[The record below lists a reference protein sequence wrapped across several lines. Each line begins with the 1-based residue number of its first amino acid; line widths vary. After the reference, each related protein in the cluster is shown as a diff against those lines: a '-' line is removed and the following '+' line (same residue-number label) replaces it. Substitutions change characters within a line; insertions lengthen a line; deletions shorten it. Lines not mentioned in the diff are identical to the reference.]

1 LARVVISPK
10 VNSTINDKLQEQG
23 IELLEIE
30 YRREQNGRVLRLYID
45 TASGVDSDTCAA
57 ATRAV
62 KDYIDT
68 LNDLDYDYLE
78 VSSPGIDRILK
89 KDSDF
94 ARFQGSRV
102 MVKTLQPVLGR
113 KKLIGNLA
121 DVTKDLLN
129 LEIDGQSMQIN
140 RDLISIIRLHPDI

>member
-1 LARVVISPK
+1 MARVVISPK